1 MKKSLLTILG
11 TMALVLPLAACGGGA
26 GGEESSSSSSSEDE
40 VTSSSTSS
48 SSEEITPTVT
58 SLVDILDWDTEGTT
72 GLGGAPVL
80 DGELV
85 TIENSALVIGKHG
98 STVTAFQAHGL
109 YISDLLPIEINLA
122 DGVECELGNAY
133 DFTGVVGSENG
144 RIVINDATAVLD
156 EDGDT
161 GIYYWP
167 DFNRDSY
174 NITTRFMSGLMV
186 GSGDSP
192 LQLKFATLPEFPD
205 GELTE
210 DIEFEVY
217 FPGEVYDPD
226 TSVPVVIHHD
236 TDPAAIEYLRVIFEG
251 GTRTEY
257 TSEGAAQ
264 EVTYEPVTSDSILV
278 WDMGKLYF
286 DKFMKLQID
295 EFECSYIYTTSLHEE
310 VTPISQYLDE
320 TIEGGNYTFEFDIS
334 EFNTDSIPQADYN
347 GENLPTTGE
356 TTSSR
361 LVNAFTPDSM
371 HMNVGGES
379 SLYYETIY
387 VNNAENNTVDAY
399 RQDGTGVWGLFGS
412 YTAEELG
419 GVADYHMLT
428 YSLNDLY
435 GLTNRFE
442 AVAGSDE
449 YLINDA
455 ELKAYLAYIVGDCL
469 GYVGDGQGNTVPMVT
484 ILDNLQVGASFTSD
498 EQLTLTLSGETVLVD
513 QNNMVFG
520 VIYDVTLSVTN
531 VGTTTIIDPTAN
543 A

>member
-40 VTSSSTSS
+40 VTSSSSSS
-48 SSEEITPTVT
+48 SSEEATPTVT
-58 SLVDILDWDTEGTT
+58 SLVDILEWDTEGTT

-85 TIENSALVIGKHG
+85 TIENSAVVIGKHG
-98 STVTAFQAHGL
+98 STVTAYQVHGE

-161 GIYYWP
+161 SIYYWP

-186 GSGDSP
+186 GSGDSA
-192 LQLKFATLPEFPD
+192 LQLKFGTLPEFPE

-217 FPGEVYDPD
+217 FPGEVYDKD
-226 TSVPVVIHHD
+226 TSIPVVIHHD

-251 GTRTEY
+251 GTRTEK
-257 TSEGAAQ
+257 TSSGAQ
-264 EVTYEPVTSDSILV
+264 EVTYEPVTFDSILV

-286 DKFMKLQID
+286 DRFMKLQID
-295 EFECSYIYTTSLHEE
+295 ELECSYIYTTSLHEE
-310 VTPISQYLDE
+310 DTPISQYLDE

-334 EFNTDSIPQADYN
+334 QFNTDSISQEDYINGAD
-347 GENLPTTGE
+347 LPTTG
-356 TTSSR
+356 TTTQSR
-361 LVNAFTPDSM
+361 SVNAFTPDSM
-371 HMNVGGES
+371 HMNVGGENP
-379 SLYYETIY
+379 LYYETIY

-399 RQDGTGVWGLFGS
+399 RQDSTGAWGLLGS
-412 YTAEELG
+412 YTAEDLG

-435 GLTNRFE
+435 GLTKRFE

-484 ILDNLQVGASFTSD
+484 ILSNLQVGATFTSN
-498 EQLTLTLSGETVLVD
+498 EELTFTLSGETVLVD
-513 QNNMVFG
+513 RNNDVFG
-520 VIYDVTLSVTN
+520 VSYDVTLKVTN